1 MIIFAQTLKNMTS
14 FLTILLA
21 FLQAFSIGAASKPVQ
36 TKHHMEQISADTVRL
51 TFDLIIADS
60 WHVYSTSLPDGGP
73 ISAELTFDESQ
84 GVTPASDLMFKGEE
98 KTIFDQQ
105 THLLGNV
112 YPDGSGDHMFFGFF
126 LLCFHVIPQTALC
139 RPEADTSAL

>member
-1 MIIFAQTLKNMTS
+1 M
-14 FLTILLA
+14 
-21 FLQAFSIGAASKPVQ
+21 FS
-36 TKHHMEQISADTVRL
+36 L
-51 TFDLIIADS
+51 TFRPPGLKMKTGLSEDIS
-60 WHVYSTSLPDGGP
+60 GKTVSGRDGAKG
-73 ISAELTFDESQ
+73 IQKSGSRDEQ
-84 GVTPASDLMFKGEE
+84 KEEE

-139 RPEADTSAL
+139 RPEADTCAL